1 MQRSLA
7 AVDLWKRK
15 LLDLTK
21 RNKALNFRP
30 DRAKV
35 STVTVVDELPRQV
48 FRHLYLQ
55 GTSMRFRAVLPE
67 PPEKRSA
74 SPGAERDAAPLLE
87 GEAGTYDLADVAD
100 ELELPPLDEEPLDP
114 NRHADDVL
122 QAHASPTALDRSLRR
137 IAEQALTTIEEQG
150 VNALY
155 LALGMLHYRDAADSE
170 RELRAPVVLLPVA
183 LSRRS
188 AGSGFTVKVA
198 DDEPVVNPALSESLQ
213 RSYGLALPTLPDAG
227 AMAEDYD
234 LQALLDEVARLVA
247 DKPGWSVQPEIHLAL
262 FSFQKLVMY
271 RDLEANTERYLN
283 HPLLHKIVAREGAHV
298 AGLPPDVRDLDLDR
312 DFAPE
317 ATAQVVDA
325 DSSQLRAIAAVAK
338 GHDFVLL
345 GPPGTGKS
353 QTITNLIA
361 QALADGKRVLFV
373 AEKKA
378 ALDVVYRRLE
388 EADLGTFC
396 LEMHGTKASKRDVLH
411 SIKTALDASVQ
422 TPTHSTTARERLP
435 ALRSTLNDYVQAVHA
450 PHGALGLSPYAGYG
464 RLGAVLSAPK
474 VRCTRSV
481 DDLTQAQ
488 VTDAVQDLN
497 LLARA
502 VSEVGDPNAHPWL
515 DTTRTYYAESD
526 LDEADALLTE
536 LADRTVEVQ
545 RLGREVSEGFGLPPV
560 VRLEDTRVALAVATV
575 LEQSPGAPASVLQ
588 SEAWNEP
595 PPRARALVA
604 SGRKLK
610 ALREELG
617 PKLAPEAL
625 ETDHA
630 ADVAFIEEKAAGAFR
645 WLNFLNGRYRLIR
658 KHWTA
663 YRLPGYAPTLAE
675 QAEDM
680 KKADALRL
688 ERETLG
694 AAEDEARAL
703 FGALWAGAD
712 SDWDG
717 LDGYIRWVTDFRAV
731 CVKHGLDEQAAAA
744 ASRPHPDVS
753 LVRRLD
759 AMGEEARGLLARLRA
774 HVGWPEGY
782 LVDATTDDLLGR
794 VRAMKDALGLAQRW
808 AGYEVA
814 RSRVAAGPAAELLP
828 QALSGEVAFADL
840 APAFQRAFYQR
851 WLDGVVRERPLL
863 REFHTLAHEQRVE
876 EFQRLDR
883 RLLLDN
889 RHKLVGELRDRT
901 QALLR
906 RPENVAGLGFLR
918 GQLNRQRGH
927 APLRRTIR
935 EAGATIRCIKP
946 CFLMSPLTV
955 AQFLPDAADEFDL
968 VIFDEASQLTAED
981 AVGAI
986 VRGKQLVVAG
996 DPKQLPPTN
1005 FFAVMTGQIT
1015 TEVDEEGY
1023 PIVEETES
1031 ILEECLAAGLP
1042 NDGLKWHYRSR
1053 EESLITFSNASFYG
1067 SDLLTFPSVY
1077 SDAHARGL
1085 AFEYVADGVYEGKGL
1100 NPVEARRVADAVV
1113 EHAMRSPKLS
1123 LGVGTFNLRQQIAI
1137 LDELELRRRQDPSIE
1152 PFFDRGREEPFF
1164 VKNLENIQGD
1174 ERDVIFLSVTYAKNH
1189 DGVLRHN
1196 FGPIN
1201 GENGWRRL
1209 NVITTRARQHMRVFS
1224 SMRGDEIDLTKTQ
1237 ATGARLLRE
1246 FLLYAER
1253 GRLDSVTVSATAQTE
1268 SPFEAEVLRELS
1280 LRGLRL
1286 QPQVGIAGYRI
1297 DLGVLDDEV
1306 GGRFVCGIECDGA
1319 SYHSSQTARDRDR
1332 LRQQVLESRGW
1343 TLHRIWSTDW
1353 FKDRQGQIERVL
1365 KLVEESRREAREE
1378 AARVKVEREAA
1389 IEAPEPPNPE
1399 GVPPDNGE
1407 SPSEEPAAPPPVAPL
1422 RAERYTFAELGTR
1435 QTGLFMLPFH
1445 EVPAGDLLRPIR
1457 EVVAVEAPLHVKDL
1471 ATRLANA
1478 YGFRQVGKR
1487 IAAHVDSACRLAEQ
1501 RGVLQRRGD
1510 FVWAPSGEFTV
1521 RSRAGT
1527 GISAE
1532 RIAPEEYRAAAV
1544 SVLEAQ
1550 GALDRRA
1557 LVNEV
1562 RSLFGFSRTGA
1573 QLEQA
1578 IQAEVEVLLGEGV
1591 LGEGG
1596 TGLRLRATEASSRD
1610 RSPAGA

>member
-1 MQRSLA
+1 MEKGHSSSEHRVA
-7 AVDLWKRK
+7 AAIDLWKRK
-15 LLDLTK
+15 LLDLSK
-21 RNKALNFRP
+21 RNKALNFKP

-35 STVTVVDELPRQV
+35 STVTIVDERPEQV
-48 FRHLYLQ
+48 FEHLYLQ
-55 GTSMRFRAVLPE
+55 GASMRFRAMLPE
-67 PPEKRSA
+67 PPKRKPTGS
-74 SPGAERDAAPLLE
+74 GTERNVDLFKD
-87 GEAGTYDLADVAD
+87 EAGSYDLGEISD
-100 ELELPPLDEEPLDP
+100 EIELPPLEEEALDP
-114 NRHADDVL
+114 NRHADDIL
-122 QAHASPTALDRSLRR
+122 QAHATPSALDRSLRR

-155 LALGMLHYRDAADSE
+155 LALGMLHYQDAADSE
-170 RELRAPVVLLPVA
+170 RELRAPIVLLPVA

-188 AGSGFTVKVA
+188 AGSGFTIKVA
-198 DDEPVVNPALSESLQ
+198 DDEPAINPALAEYLQ
-213 RSYGLALPTLPDAG
+213 RSYGLTLPTLPDSG
-227 AMAEDYD
+227 TMAEDYN
-234 LQALLDEVARLVA
+234 LQTLLDEIARLVK
-247 DKPGWSVQPEIHLAL
+247 DKAGWNVLPEIYLAL

-271 RDLEANTERYLN
+271 RDLEANADHFLA
-283 HPLLHKIVAREGAHV
+283 HPLLRKIVAREGEHI
-298 AGLPPDVRDLDLDR
+298 AGLPPDIQSLDLDR

-378 ALDVVYRRLE
+378 ALDVVHRRLE
-388 EADLGTFC
+388 AADLSAFC
-396 LEMHGTKASKRDVLH
+396 LEMHGTKASKRDVLD
-411 SIKTALDASVQ
+411 SIKIALDASVQ

-435 ALRSTLNDYVQAVHA
+435 ALRSTLNNYVQAVHA
-450 PHGALGLSPYAGYG
+450 PHGTLDVSPYVAYG
-464 RLGAVLSAPK
+464 RLGSVLAAPK
-474 VRCTRSV
+474 VRVARSV
-481 DDLTQAQ
+481 DDLTQTQ
-488 VTDAVQDLN
+488 ITDTLQNLD

-502 VSEVGDPNAHPWL
+502 VAEIGDPSVHPWR

-526 LDEADALLTE
+526 LDEADALLSDLTS
-536 LADRTVEVQ
+536 RIVEVR
-545 RLGREVSEGFGLPPV
+545 RLGREVADGFGLPPV
-560 VRLEDTRVALAVATV
+560 VLLDDTHIALAVATV

-588 SEAWNEP
+588 SNAWNQP

-604 SGRKLK
+604 DGRTLM
-610 ALREELG
+610 ALHNELD

-625 ETDHA
+625 ETDHT
-630 ADVAFIEEKAAGAFR
+630 ADIAFIEEKEASAFR
-645 WLNFLNGRYRLIR
+645 WLNFLNSRYRHIKKR
-658 KHWTA
+658 WTA
-663 YRLPGYAPTLAE
+663 YRLPGYSPTLAE

-680 KKADALRL
+680 KKADALRFEHDAL
-688 ERETLG
+688 YS
-694 AAEDEARAL
+694 AENEARAL
-703 FGALWAGAD
+703 FGSLWAGAD
-712 SDWDG
+712 SDWDS
-717 LDGYIRWVTDFRAV
+717 LDGYIRWVTEFRAV
-731 CVKHGLDEQAAAA
+731 CVKHGLDKQAAATA
-744 ASRPHPDVS
+744 TRPHPDIS
-753 LVRRLD
+753 LVRQLD
-759 AMGEEARGLLARLRA
+759 TVGDEARDLIARLRA

-782 LVDATTDDLLGR
+782 LADTPLDAFLER
-794 VRAMKDALGLAQRW
+794 VRAMKEALALAPRW
-808 AGYEVA
+808 AGYEVS
-814 RSRVAAGPAAELLP
+814 RSHVAAGPAAELLP
-828 QALSGEVAFADL
+828 QALAGEVAFSNL
-840 APAFQRAFYQR
+840 ASAFRRAFYQK

-876 EFQRLDR
+876 EFQHLDR

-901 QALLR
+901 QALLL
-906 RPENVAGLGFLR
+906 RPENTAGLGFLR

-927 APLRRTIR
+927 APLRRTLR
-935 EAGATIRCIKP
+935 EAGSTIRCIKP

-955 AQFLPDAADEFDL
+955 AQFHHNATDQFDL
-968 VIFDEASQLTAED
+968 VIFDEASQLTTED

-986 VRGKQLVVAG
+986 VRGKQLVVVG

-1031 ILEECLAAGLP
+1031 ILEECLAAGIP
-1042 NDGLKWHYRSR
+1042 NNSLKWHYRSR

-1100 NPVEARRVADAVV
+1100 NAVEARRVADAVV
-1113 EHAMRSPKLS
+1113 EHVKRSPKIT

-1137 LDELELRRRQDPSIE
+1137 LDELELRRRQDPGIE
-1152 PFFDRGREEPFF
+1152 PFFDRSREEPFF

-1174 ERDVIFLSVTYAKNH
+1174 ERDEIFLSVTYAKNH

-1209 NVITTRARQHMRVFS
+1209 NVITTRARQRMRVFS

-1253 GRLDSVTVSATAQTE
+1253 GRLDSVIVSATVQTE
-1268 SPFEAEVLRELS
+1268 SPFEAEVLQELS

-1286 QPQVGIAGYRI
+1286 QPQVGVAGYRI

-1306 GGRFVCGIECDGA
+1306 EGRFICGLECDGA
-1319 SYHSSQTARDRDR
+1319 SYHASETARDRDR

-1353 FKDRQGQIERVL
+1353 FKDRSGQIERILAVV
-1365 KLVEESRREAREE
+1365 KESRREAREE
-1378 AARVKVEREAA
+1378 ATRVRTEREAESERVA
-1389 IEAPEPPNPE
+1389 LEIETSTLEELSLSLPETQPLE
-1399 GVPPDNGE
+1399 AVPY
-1407 SPSEEPAAPPPVAPL
+1407 A
-1422 RAERYTFAELGTR
+1422 FAKLDVR
-1435 QTGLFMLPFH
+1435 NTGLFALPFH
-1445 EVPAGDLLRPIR
+1445 EIPISELLRPIR
-1457 EVVAVEAPLHVKDL
+1457 TVVEVEAPLHIKDL
-1471 ATRLANA
+1471 ATRLAAA

-1487 IAAHVDSACRLAEQ
+1487 IAAHVARTCAYGEHQGL
-1501 RGVLQRRGD
+1501 LKRRED
-1510 FVWAPSGEFTV
+1510 FIWALTDQVSI
-1521 RSRAGT
+1521 RSRTGT
-1527 GISAE
+1527 GITAE

-1544 SVLEAQ
+1544 AVLQAK

-1557 LVNEV
+1557 LVNEI
-1562 RSLFGFSRTGA
+1562 RALFGFNRTGA

-1578 IQAEVEVLLGEGV
+1578 IQTQVESLLLEGK

-1596 TGLRLRATEASSRD
+1596 TGLMLRS
-1610 RSPAGA
+1610 

>member
-1 MQRSLA
+1 M
-7 AVDLWKRK
+7 
-15 LLDLTK
+15 TI
-21 RNKALNFRP
+21 
-30 DRAKV
+30 
-35 STVTVVDELPRQV
+35 VDEVPRQV
-48 FRHLYLQ
+48 FSHLYLQ
-55 GTSMRFRAVLPE
+55 GSSMRFKAMLPE
-67 PPEKRSA
+67 PPKRGKTTSESGRKA
-74 SPGAERDAAPLLE
+74 DLYE
-87 GEAGTYDLADVAD
+87 GEAGTYDMAEVSD
-100 ELELPPLDEEPLDP
+100 EMELPLLEEESLDP
-114 NRHADDVL
+114 KRHSDDIL
-122 QAHASPTALDRSLRR
+122 QAHASPSALDRSLRR

-155 LALGMLHYRDAADSE
+155 LALGMLHYRDAGDSE
-170 RELRAPVVLLPVA
+170 REVRAPIVLLPVA

-188 AGSGFTVKVA
+188 AGSGFTVRVA
-198 DDEPVVNPALSESLQ
+198 DDEPVINPALAEYLQ
-213 RSYGLALPTLPDAG
+213 RSYGLALPTLPEAG

-234 LQALLDEVARLVA
+234 LQTLLDEVARLVA
-247 DKPGWSVQPEIHLAL
+247 GRAGWNVQPEIYLAL

-271 RDLEANTERYLN
+271 RDLEANAERFLN
-283 HPLLHKIVAREGAHV
+283 HSLIRKIVARAGDHV
-298 AGLPPDVRDLDLDR
+298 AGLPPDIRDLDLDR
-312 DFAPE
+312 GFAPE
-317 ATAQVVDA
+317 TTAQVVDA

-388 EADLGTFC
+388 EADLGAFC
-396 LEMHGTKASKRDVLH
+396 LEMHGAKASKRDVLH

-435 ALRSTLNDYVQAVHA
+435 ALRSTLNDYVRAVHA
-450 PHGALGLSPYAGYG
+450 PHGALGLSPYAVYG
-464 RLGAVLSAPK
+464 RLEAVLDAPK
-474 VRCTRSV
+474 VRLTRPV

-488 VTDAVQDLN
+488 ITDAVQDLE
-497 LLARA
+497 LLVRA
-502 VSEVGDPNAHPWL
+502 VAEVGDPNVHPWR

-526 LDEADALLTE
+526 LDDAEALLAD
-536 LADRTVEVQ
+536 LADRIAEVQ
-545 RLGREVSEGFGLPPV
+545 RLGREVTEGFGLPPV
-560 VRLEDTRVALAVATV
+560 VRLEDTRVALAVASV
-575 LEQSPGAPASVLQ
+575 LEQSPGAPAAVLQ

-604 SGRKLK
+604 SGRKLL
-610 ALREELG
+610 ALHGELST
-617 PKLAPEAL
+617 KLAPEAL
-625 ETDHA
+625 EAEHV
-630 ADVAFIEEKAAGAFR
+630 ADIAFIEEKEAGAFR
-645 WLNFLNGRYRLIR
+645 WLNFLNSRYRLIKKR
-658 KHWTA
+658 WTA
-663 YRLPGYAPTLAE
+663 YRLPGYAPTLE
-675 QAEDM
+675 GQTVDM
-680 KKADALRL
+680 KKADAYRV
-688 ERETLG
+688 ERAVLMS
-694 AAEDEARAL
+694 AEDEARAL
-703 FGALWAGAD
+703 FGTLWKGVD
-712 SDWDG
+712 SDWG
-717 LDGYIRWVTDFRAV
+717 SLDEYIRWVTDFRAV
-731 CVKHGLDEQAAAA
+731 CVKHGLDEQAAAT
-744 ASRPHPDVS
+744 ASHPHPDVS

-759 AMGEEARGLLARLRA
+759 AMGEEARRLLGHLRSR
-774 HVGWPEGY
+774 VGWPEGY
-782 LVDATTDDLLGR
+782 LADATTDELLNR

-808 AGYEVA
+808 AGYEAA
-814 RSRVAAGPAAELLP
+814 RSHVAAGPAAELLP

-840 APAFQRAFYQR
+840 PPAFQRVVYQR

-863 REFHTLAHEQRVE
+863 REFHTLAHEQRIE

-906 RPENVAGLGFLR
+906 RPENAAGLGFLR

-935 EAGATIRCIKP
+935 EAGAAVQCIKP

-955 AQFLPDAADEFDL
+955 AQFLPDVDDPFDL

-986 VRGKQLVVAG
+986 VRGKQLVVVG

-1005 FFAVMTGQIT
+1005 FFSVMTGQIT

-1031 ILEECLAAGLP
+1031 ILEECLAAGIP

-1100 NPVEARRVADAVV
+1100 NQVEARRVADAVV
-1113 EHAMRSPKLS
+1113 EHAKRSPKLS

-1253 GRLDSVTVSATAQTE
+1253 GRLDSMTVSATAQTE

-1286 QPQVGIAGYRI
+1286 QPQVGMAGYRI

-1353 FKDRQGQIERVL
+1353 FKDRQGQIERIL
-1365 KLVEESRREAREE
+1365 KLVEDSRREAREE
-1378 AARVKVEREAA
+1378 SDRIRIEREAE
-1389 IEAPEPPNPE
+1389 IEAP
-1399 GVPPDNGE
+1399 DLE
-1407 SPSEEPAAPPPVAPL
+1407 SPSPEETTSEDGGLPAEEPAPTPSPAEPVQGEP
-1422 RAERYTFAELGTR
+1422 YTFAELGVR
-1435 QTGLFMLPFH
+1435 QTGLFALPFH
-1445 EVPAGDLLRPIR
+1445 EIPAGDLLRPIR
-1457 EVVAVEAPLHVKDL
+1457 TVVEVEAPVHVKDL

-1478 YGFRQVGKR
+1478 YGFKQVGKR
-1487 IAAHVDSACRLAEQ
+1487 IAGRVDSACRLAE
-1501 RGVLQRRGD
+1501 RRGILERRDD
-1510 FVWAPSGEFTV
+1510 FVWAPSGRLIV

-1527 GISAE
+1527 GIPAE

-1544 SVLEAQ
+1544 AILESR
-1550 GALDRRA
+1550 GALDRKT
-1557 LVNEV
+1557 LVNEI
-1562 RSLFGFSRTGA
+1562 RALFGFSRTGA
-1573 QLEQA
+1573 QLDQA
-1578 IQAEVEVLLGEGV
+1578 IQREIEALLAGNV

-1596 TGLRLRATEASSRD
+1596 SGLMLRATGHTGPVTTS
-1610 RSPAGA
+1610 